1 MSLSDRYNRGEGRI
15 QSFDKYLTELGNRV
29 GNLWSDQTG
38 VSRRSLTQ
46 GLYVLSALAATQHF
60 SVAHDPTVLLFAGIA
75 LLAYM
80 GAMPALGGVLEQIQA
95 EAAGLPKNSLAIMR
109 LFVFW
114 VGALL
119 LTSAVVRMFGDLIG
133 SAPLDT
139 QFALDLLMGVSLISL
154 QASEYIRRT
163 NPATPSG
170 GGHGGSGRL
179 KRVLAE

>member
-15 QSFDKYLTELGNRV
+15 QSFDKYLTDLGNRV

-60 SVAHDPTVLLFAGIA
+60 AVAHDPTVLLFAGIA

-119 LTSAVVRMFGDLIG
+119 LTSAVARMFGDLLG

-139 QFALDLLMGVSLISL
+139 QFALDLLMGVSLVSL

-170 GGHGGSGRL
+170 GGHGSGGP
-179 KRVLAE
+179 KRVFLPR